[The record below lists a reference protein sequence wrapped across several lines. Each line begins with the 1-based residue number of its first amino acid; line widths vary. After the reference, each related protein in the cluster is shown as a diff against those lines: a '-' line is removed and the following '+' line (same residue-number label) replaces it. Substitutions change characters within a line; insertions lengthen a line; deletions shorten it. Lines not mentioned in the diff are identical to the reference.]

1 MKGILVLFRSVFGPA
16 LLVWLFAEFV
26 AFYLVAQVLGLGG
39 ALLAGLATTLFGFTL
54 MRENA
59 GVAMQRV
66 RAAIDGSTPRDGA
79 MAEGMIGGFGAL
91 LLILPGFLSDIV
103 GLVLTIPSV
112 RDDLAL
118 RMRSRQPRHAR
129 RGEYDAIDLS
139 PGEWRITDSPPT
151 AARRAEFLRRAPPWP
166 ALFFSRV
173 SC

>member
-39 ALLAGLATTLFGFTL
+39 ALLAGLGTTLFGFTL

-66 RAAIDGSTPRDGA
+66 RAAIDGSAPRDGA

-118 RMRSRQPRHAR
+118 RMRSRHPSHAR

-139 PGEWRITDSPPT
+139 PGEWRITDSSSD
-151 AARRAEFLRRAPPWP
+151 RRTPR
-166 ALFFSRV
+166 
-173 SC
+173 